1 VNVKADVAKRN
12 EDAAVVKREA
22 RSTDLSAVSPSRFV
36 GQSLSLRVLPW
47 MVIAVGVST
56 VVSNASRLAV
66 GVFLVAFGAFAS
78 LAIPWRFVV
87 VDEGIAMWFGF
98 GKRRFLARD
107 DVTVRVECGDVQVVP
122 SSKHFGYL
130 LTDGI
135 TNRRVP
141 DLTAVLEEHGFDVLR
156 S

>member
-1 VNVKADVAKRN
+1 MSKRS
-12 EDAAVVKREA
+12 DPAAVVERA
-22 RSTDLSAVSPSRFV
+22 VRGTDLSAVSPSRFV
-36 GQSLSLRVLPW
+36 GRSLALRFLPG

-56 VVSNASRLAV
+56 VVSNANRVLV
-66 GVFLVAFGAFAS
+66 GVCLVAFGGFAS
-78 LAIPWRFVV
+78 LASPWRCVV
-87 VDEGIAMWFGF
+87 VDEGSAMWFGF

-107 DVTVRVECGDVQVVP
+107 DVTVRVERGDVQVVTN
-122 SSKHFGYL
+122 SQRFGYL

-141 DLTAVLEEHGFDVLR
+141 DLTVVLEEHGFCVRR